1 MIHYQII
8 KQHVEALG
16 YNLWCFNPMINDI
29 SKRSLA
35 KVLDNI
41 EYEVDTKVYIK
52 RKPYIVEIN
61 IIGNEVD
68 MDICTLDYYNSN
80 YGNFEEW

>member
-1 MIHYQII
+1 MIHYEII

-16 YNLWCFNPMINDI
+16 FELWCFNPMINDI
-29 SKRSLA
+29 SKRSLT

-68 MDICTLDYYNSN
+68 LDICTLDYYNSN
-80 YGNFEEW
+80 HGNFEAW

>member
-1 MIHYQII
+1 MIHYKVI
-8 KQHVEALG
+8 KQHIEGLG
-16 YNLWCFNPMINDI
+16 YKVGCFNPMINDI
-29 SKRSLA
+29 SKRSLL

-41 EYEVDTKVYIK
+41 QYEVDTKVYIK

-68 MDICTLDYYNSN
+68 LDICTLDYYNSN
-80 YGNFEEW
+80 YGKFEE

>member
-1 MIHYQII
+1 MIHYEII

-16 YNLWCFNPMINDI
+16 YKLWCFNPQINDI
-29 SKRSLA
+29 SRRSLE

-68 MDICTLDYYNSN
+68 LDICTLDYYNSN